1 MEKKLHY
8 GWIVIFMGL
17 VTTVAAHGFG
27 RMAYT
32 ILLPAMKDGL
42 HFDYTQLGLLGT
54 GNFIGYLSMAIIGG
68 FLAARF
74 GPRTVIAIALLLMGG
89 TMILTGLAK
98 SFGFAFAMR
107 LFTGLGNGAA
117 FVPAMA
123 LGSAWFAVKK
133 RGFATGIVSGGI
145 GLGTFLSGV
154 IVPFI
159 LTTYGTH
166 GWRYSWVILGT
177 CVLVVAVVVFLFL
190 RNQPGDKGLLPVGQE
205 ENSDIQPSSSH
216 PNVSSLEWRKVYKMK
231 ALWYLGMVYFF
242 YGLSYIIYMVFFAA
256 YLVKEMGCTA
266 AWAGGLWAI
275 VGGLSIFCG
284 VIWGGISDR
293 IGRGKGAAL
302 AYFVL
307 GVSYIVYA
315 LLKSEAGFY
324 LSAILFGL
332 TAWSI
337 PTIMAAASGDFVGP
351 RLAPAALG
359 FITLFFGIGQSIGPA
374 LGGYLA
380 DVSHSFTLPFLIAGG
395 ISFVGMIFSFYLK
408 KNRLKIF
415 DLGAKYRRISWQTK
429 PVSKPS
435 MITFKKTHLPCIL
448 GQMWK

>member
-1 MEKKLHY
+1 MEKKIHY

-32 ILLPAMKDGL
+32 ILLPAMKEGL

-74 GPRTVIAIALLLMGG
+74 GPRTVITIALVLMGV

-98 SFGFAFAMR
+98 SFGFAFSMR
-107 LFTGLGNGAA
+107 LLTGLGNGAA

-123 LGSAWFAVKK
+123 LGSAWFAVNK

-145 GLGTFLSGV
+145 GLGTFLSGI

-159 LTTYGTH
+159 LTSYGED
-166 GWRYSWVILGT
+166 GWRYSWYILGT
-177 CVLVVAVVVFLFL
+177 CVLVVAGLVFLFL
-190 RNQPGDKGLLPVGQE
+190 RNHPEDKGLLPVGQE
-205 ENSDIQPSSSH
+205 EKGDIQNSSA
-216 PNVSSLEWRKVYKMK
+216 NNKVSSLDWRKVYRMK
-231 ALWYLGMVYFF
+231 ALWYLGVVYFF
-242 YGLSYIIYMVFFAA
+242 YGLSYIIYIVFFAA
-256 YLVKEMGCTA
+256 YLVKEMGYTA
-266 AWAGGLWAI
+266 AWAGGLWAT

-284 VIWGGISDR
+284 VIWGSISDR

-302 AYFVL
+302 AYLVL
-307 GVSYIVYA
+307 GLSYIVYA
-315 LLKSEAGFY
+315 VFKSEAGFY
-324 LSAILFGL
+324 LSAVLFGL

-337 PTIMAAASGDFVGP
+337 PTIMAAAAGDLVGP
-351 RLAPAALG
+351 RLAPAGLG

-380 DVSHSFTLPFLIAGG
+380 DISNSFTLPFLIAGG

-408 KNRLKIF
+408 K
-415 DLGAKYRRISWQTK
+415 
-429 PVSKPS
+429 PS
-435 MITFKKTHLPCIL
+435 ENL
-448 GQMWK
+448 